1 MRLRTSSS
9 ALPRSIRPRETRT
22 SAHVC
27 DAKERPCSRRRHG
40 RGLRPAHLAEGHR
53 HAPFRPRSP
62 QSFSEDSAPHSVH
75 VRTSTSIESS
85 VSTLRLRTR
94 VKRGLSRDR
103 PVSPSPTHSSL
114 RGPLALGNGSHL
126 VALVR
131 TDATFR
137 AGVVES
143 DRGTQGSP
151 PARLAGPIQKFW
163 GFLRSGSE
171 STSSGGT
178 SGEPSK
184 ASPLSLTANAS
195 LAEGRADLGTNRPV
209 GACGEQPRGSSV

>member
-1 MRLRTSSS
+1 MLLPPPRPSRWTGPPGRRP
-9 ALPRSIRPRETRT
+9 PRS
-22 SAHVC
+22 
-27 DAKERPCSRRRHG
+27 
-40 RGLRPAHLAEGHR
+40 
-53 HAPFRPRSP
+53 
-62 QSFSEDSAPHSVH
+62 SVP
-75 VRTSTSIESS
+75 TSIAS
-85 VSTLRLRTR
+85 RL
-94 VKRGLSRDR
+94 
-103 PVSPSPTHSSL
+103 L
-114 RGPLALGNGSHL
+114 RGPGLHSVYLHTDL
-126 VALVR
+126 DRVERLDVASPDQGEEGVSAEIGRSRPHHHTPPSEDRWRSGTAPTSSLSCVR
-131 TDATFR
+131 MR
-137 AGVVES
+137 PSERGVVES